1 MAVIHTLRE
10 GGGDWSPNKL
20 FSALWASFWSKS
32 KGGQAPR
39 AHPLDPPLS
48 VVAVK
53 SVVAIRASTTH
64 TTVTR
69 ATALS
74 GGFRG
79 GARVAAP
86 PPLSESLDPSL
97 TTPTASTTAT
107 TLPTPTTDTTGTT
120 LTKPYYTY
128 YTYYTYR
135 SYYTYYR
142 YYNTTLTIATTRTTL
157 TKHTTLTTATTL
169 TAATTLTTPT
179 TATTLTSLTTATT
192 LTTATAASKPTL
204 TTNYRWCLR
213 TFHGQQLTHGAL
225 GHSMGLYMNYGPRK
239 ASYAG

>member
-10 GGGDWSPNKL
+10 GGDWSPNKL

-32 KGGQAPR
+32 KGGGGQAPR

-79 GARVAAP
+79 GARVACPPYFSTKMRPEGPKKIVLETALPLSQGLDDRP
-86 PPLSESLDPSL
+86 PPYL
-97 TTPTASTTAT
+97 
-107 TLPTPTTDTTGTT
+107 
-120 LTKPYYTY
+120 KVWI
-128 YTYYTYR
+128 R
-135 SYYTYYR
+135 
-142 YYNTTLTIATTRTTL
+142 
-157 TKHTTLTTATTL
+157 H
-169 TAATTLTTPT
+169 
-179 TATTLTSLTTATT
+179 
-192 LTTATAASKPTL
+192 
-204 TTNYRWCLR
+204 
-213 TFHGQQLTHGAL
+213 
-225 GHSMGLYMNYGPRK
+225 
-239 ASYAG
+239 